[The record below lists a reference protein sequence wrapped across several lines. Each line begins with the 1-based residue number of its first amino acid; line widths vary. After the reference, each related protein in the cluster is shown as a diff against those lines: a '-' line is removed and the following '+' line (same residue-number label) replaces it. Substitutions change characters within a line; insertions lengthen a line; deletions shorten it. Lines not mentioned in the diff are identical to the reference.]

1 MDYTFYLVI
10 ASIGWTL
17 VITAAMVGSVLVV
30 TGRFDAVN
38 NKLDDIKSGLHIVK
52 TDVSTLKTDV
62 STLKTDVCID
72 TEKRIQH
79 HEKRCWGVEKQQI
92 NSHRVEQKGGVP
104 LLFCFFRFQNPCTV
118 CCRATGCPQS
128 PPPDNEPHN

>member
-38 NKLDDIKSGLHIVK
+38 NKLDDIKSELHIVK

-62 STLKTDVCID
+62 YPENGCID

-79 HEKRCWGVEKQQI
+79 HEKRCWGAEK
-92 NSHRVEQKGGVP
+92 
-104 LLFCFFRFQNPCTV
+104 
-118 CCRATGCPQS
+118 
-128 PPPDNEPHN
+128 